1 MSGTREK
8 DEPSV
13 SPASPPPVIPDME
26 LLRRI
31 GRGGFGEVWLAR
43 NLTTGGLRAVKVVP
57 LRGTTSADP
66 AGREIVSLSCLEQTA
81 RVRDPNLVTIHHVGR
96 TAEHLFYIMDPADD
110 VSGGPAACDEAYT
123 PATLAGRL
131 AAGPVSND
139 DCVRWTS
146 QLLSALAC
154 LHREGLVHRDVKPAN
169 CLFIAGELK
178 LADFGLL
185 AQSDR
190 GVSRVGTLAYMPPDG
205 IMDARADVYAAGLVI
220 YEMITGCPAHRFPS
234 LQSRARAILADGRLT
249 VLNRLTIKACQL
261 DRDARYPDAV
271 DMLQASQQARLERTA
286 AGRPAAAG
294 TQAGKSR
301 GAVRRVIA
309 ALCLAAVLVV
319 GWKVWDGHTSPS
331 QVDVNFITDQW
342 DAEIWLDGRQLC
354 QPDGRPWLTPCTVP
368 GLPPGSHTVVL
379 KLQGQEDLDL
389 GSVDFGKTREVT
401 ASWARVGDA
410 PARRP

>member
-8 DEPSV
+8 AEPGV

-26 LLRRI
+26 LLRRV

-57 LRGTTSADP
+57 LRGATSADP
-66 AGREIVSLSCLEQTA
+66 AGREIVSLSRLEQTA
-81 RVRDPNLVTIHHVGR
+81 RVRDPNLVTIHHVGQ

-110 VSGGPAACDEAYT
+110 VSGGPVACGEAYR
-123 PATLAGRL
+123 PATLAARL
-131 AAGPVSND
+131 AAGPLSND

-169 CLFIAGELK
+169 CLFIGGELK

-185 AQSDR
+185 AQGDR
-190 GVSRVGTLAYMPPDG
+190 SVSRVGTLAYMPPDG

-220 YEMITGCPAHRFPS
+220 YEMITGCPSHRFPS
-234 LQSRARAILADGRLT
+234 IQSRARAILADSRLT

-261 DRDARYPDAV
+261 DREARFPDAV
-271 DMLQASQQARLERTA
+271 DMLLALQPARLERTTT
-286 AGRPAAAG
+286 RQPPTAG
-294 TQAGKSR
+294 TQVRR
-301 GAVRRVIA
+301 GRRTFRRVIA
-309 ALCLAAVLVV
+309 AVCLAAVTV
-319 GWKVWDGHTSPS
+319 GGWAVWDGHTSALR
-331 QVDVNFITDQW
+331 VDVNFITEPW
-342 DAEIWLDGRQLC
+342 DAEIWLDRRQLR

-368 GLPPGSHTVVL
+368 GLPRGSHSVVL
-379 KLQGQEDLDL
+379 KLQGQEDLEL
-389 GSVDFGKTREVT
+389 GRIDFGKTREVA
-401 ASWARVGDA
+401 ASRTRGSED
-410 PARRP
+410 PGRRH